1 MKKNNPNSS
10 PLGLPDNQAGGGREG
25 APSPDPKILTDLT
38 TMKMPFGK
46 YKGRVLK
53 DLPEP
58 YLVWFHNN
66 GFPQGRLG
74 MLLNTLYE
82 IKLNGLEYVLNWPP
96 SFPA

>member
-1 MKKNNPNSS
+1 MQKEHTN
-10 PLGLPDNQAGGGREG
+10 DREIT
-25 APSPDPKILTDLT
+25 PDPKILTDLT

-46 YKGRVLK
+46 YKGRILK

-58 YLVWFHNN
+58 YLVWFHNK

-82 IKLNGLEYVLNWPP
+82 IKLNGLEYLLKWPP
-96 SFPA
+96 LIPPKEGMKH

>member
-1 MKKNNPNSS
+1 MKNTDKS
-10 PLGLPDNQAGGGREG
+10 PPPLGGGREG
-25 APSPDPKILTDLT
+25 AGLPDPKILTDLT

-58 YLVWFHNN
+58 YLVWFHNK
-66 GFPQGRLG
+66 GFPKGRLG

-82 IKLNGLEYVLNWPP
+82 IKLNGLEYLLNWPP
-96 SFPA
+96 SFPPKGG